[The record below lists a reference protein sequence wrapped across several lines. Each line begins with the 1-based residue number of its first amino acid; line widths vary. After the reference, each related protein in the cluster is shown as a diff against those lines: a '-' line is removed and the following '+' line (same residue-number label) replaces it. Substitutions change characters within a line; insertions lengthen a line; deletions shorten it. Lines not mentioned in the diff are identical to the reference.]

1 MRRGEKYAFTLSRGV
16 PERSYNGAFFAAEHS
31 IAALSER
38 LSMLART
45 RAAAVL
51 AAPLLLLVT
60 ACTPTAPAP
69 APVDTPPA
77 STAPSAPAAEPLPD
91 DALLQVTATATA
103 DNGSVLDLEFLVHK
117 SLAWDDPAAV
127 VDADLMSQV
136 CDGSLE
142 NSVYDEQLWSFTRV
156 DVSATPVDGTP
167 AWPEGKRFSLFP
179 LAWSN
184 AIAADGA
191 VVDDQDVDIATPF
204 CVRTKYLAGPGT
216 GILVLGQAGDTDA
229 VGAAGHFTRW
239 ANNNF
244 GFTSVEVQE
253 QTPADTGITVSD
265 CAYVLTDLGTEFGG
279 GADTW
284 SFTNTD
290 TSCSVGYPFDPTA

>member
-1 MRRGEKYAFTLSRGV
+1 VFSRPIV
-16 PERSYNGAFFAAEHS
+16 
-31 IAALSER
+31 
-38 LSMLART
+38 
-45 RAAAVL
+45 AAAL
-51 AAPLLLLVT
+51 AAPLILMLA
-60 ACTPTAPAP
+60 ACAPTAPPA
-69 APVDTPPA
+69 APVDPP
-77 STAPSAPAAEPLPD
+77 TTVAPPEPVADPLPA
-91 DALLQVTATATA
+91 DALLQLTATATA
-103 DNGSVLDLEFLVHK
+103 DNGAVLDLEFIVHK
-117 SLAWDDPAAV
+117 SLAWDDPAGVAN
-127 VDADLMSQV
+127 ADLMSNV

-142 NSVYDEQLWSFTRV
+142 NSVYEEQLWSFTQV

-204 CVRTKYLAGPGT
+204 CLRNKYLDGPGEGT
-216 GILVLGQAGDTDA
+216 IVLGQAGDTDA
-229 VGAAGHFTRW
+229 VGAAGGFSRW

-244 GFTSVEVQE
+244 GFTSVEVQS

-265 CAYVLTDLGTEFGG
+265 CAYVVTDLGKEFGG
-279 GADTW
+279 GSDSW

-290 TSCSVGYPFDPTA
+290 TSCEVGYPLDPTV